1 MVASGQL
8 GKDLKK
14 EYIKD
19 KQDNFQNGND
29 PSLNK
34 TFTPD
39 DDALVA
45 PEYFSHVKNK
55 LHLNSDAM
63 IPVDEPLTRS
73 KPSAQNNPPQT
84 PPQTQ
89 QMRPPPKQDDKEPTK
104 KEIIT
109 EKLEK
114 LADKSSD
121 VLLKVSTVFPFT
133 LFTHDIIVD
142 PYKVNVVFRE
152 FFYSEHIHSIMVKD
166 ILDVV
171 VETSVFFATVKIV
184 DQGYTENSVNVSYLK
199 REDALKLRKI
209 IQGLVIAHRQAV
221 DLSVLNPAH
230 IKDKAE
236 ELGTV
241 EGIDNSV
248 KNVQ

>member
-1 MVASGQL
+1 MVTSGQMVV
-8 GKDLKK
+8 DVKK

-19 KQDNFQNGND
+19 KNKNFTKGDD
-29 PSLNK
+29 PSLKK
-34 TFTPD
+34 TFIPD
-39 DDALVA
+39 DEFAA
-45 PEYFSHVKNK
+45 PEYFSHVKNRI
-55 LHLNSDAM
+55 LLNQEAM
-63 IPVDEPLTRS
+63 IPYEE
-73 KPSAQNNPPQT
+73 KPV
-84 PPQTQ
+84 
-89 QMRPPPKQDDKEPTK
+89 PKQYSQKPGHTNQKQEEKEPTK

-133 LFTHDIIVD
+133 LFVNDIIVD

-199 REDALKLRKI
+199 REDALRLRKI

-221 DLSVLNPAH
+221 DLSQLNPAH
-230 IKDKAE
+230 IKNKAE

-248 KNVQ
+248 KDIQ